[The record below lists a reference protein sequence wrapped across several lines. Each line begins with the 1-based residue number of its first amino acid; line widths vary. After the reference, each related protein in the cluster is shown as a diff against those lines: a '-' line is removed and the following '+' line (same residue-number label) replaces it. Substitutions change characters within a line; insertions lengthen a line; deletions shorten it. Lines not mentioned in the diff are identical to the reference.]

1 MNMDDGWEFFVMGA
15 IRGEMR
21 GIWEERSRESRTR
34 ENLRKVKQRSRRR
47 EIRKR

>member
-21 GIWEERSRESRTR
+21 GIWEER
-34 ENLRKVKQRSRRR
+34 
-47 EIRKR
+47 EIRKKGNNKFNKEIKTFRVINK

>member
-21 GIWEERSRESRTR
+21 GIWEERSRVR
-34 ENLRKVKQRSRRR
+34 VQRSKEERS
-47 EIRKR
+47 EKG

>member
-21 GIWEERSRESRTR
+21 GIWEERSRESFA
-34 ENLRKVKQRSRRR
+34 NS
-47 EIRKR
+47 